1 VAPVEPPEVD
11 DADEPRAKNA
21 WQRIKQE
28 KKELQTRV
36 KALETEV
43 ERAKAAKPPEVDEL
57 IQMRKQMDAYEDRI
71 GQLDITQTKAFK
83 AQFDEQLNAVGNKG
97 MSILQR
103 AGMEKDQA
111 RALLVRVLDPQLSAQ
126 KMEALVSDQ
135 PMSVQGALL
144 GVATEYADVLTRRDA
159 AVTNWR
165 DTKAALAA
173 AETRDADIKLTVNVE
188 ADAETGVTQAV
199 KDGNWLFTRA
209 SGDSAEAKAW
219 NEQVDTRMKL
229 VKTLLRS
236 ASRADLAKWVFEGVT
251 ARETRE
257 LFTKAVE
264 ERNDLLA
271 KFNGVV
277 ARTPGLGANGNPG
290 AGGSGAEHKPVNPES
305 VIAGLKMFGG
315 R

>member
-1 VAPVEPPEVD
+1 
-11 DADEPRAKNA
+11 
-21 WQRIKQE
+21 
-28 KKELQTRV
+28 V